1 MPSEL
6 RLMRIADRI
15 KQEISEMLV
24 MGQISDPRIEG
35 VYITDVT
42 VDREFSYA
50 NVFVSAL
57 EGESVSRVILDGL
70 EHASGFIRSI
80 LSKRIQLRSFP
91 RLRFQWDDTPERAE
105 RIERLIDS
113 LSADSKES
121 DGQET
126 E

>member
-24 MGQISDPRIEG
+24 TGQISDPRLEG
-35 VYITDVT
+35 LYITDVT

-57 EGESVSRVILDGL
+57 GGEAVSKEVLDGL
-70 EHASGFIRSI
+70 EHASGFLRTT
-80 LSKRIQLRSFP
+80 LSKRIQLRTFP
-91 RLRFQWDDTPERAE
+91 MLRFQWDETPERAE

-113 LSADSKES
+113 LSASSEES
-121 DGQET
+121 DEQEIK
-126 E
+126 